1 MILHSACNLRTR
13 VLQVRFHTPIK
24 KGILCMLVGGVQKKT
39 HEGIKLR
46 GDLNICIVGDP
57 ATAKS
62 QFLKSAPQ

>member
-1 MILHSACNLRTR
+1 M
-13 VLQVRFHTPIK
+13 PIK
-24 KGILCMLVGGVQKKT
+24 KGILCMLVGGGQKKT